1 MLRHTIVDYSFA
13 KFFSTHPTYI
23 SPAIVLVV
31 AVVNVDVAAA
41 PATVATA
48 AAIAAD
54 DDDGDVPMLQM
65 GFLVFGLL

>member
-1 MLRHTIVDYSFA
+1 MDYSFA

-41 PATVATA
+41 PATVAA
-48 AAIAAD
+48 AAASIAAD